1 MINLKAFVFSMWL
14 VSLPMAVDIS
24 NSKQRV
30 PRAIVQPEKKNV
42 IETSSKKDFSNI
54 SEALVYMLLN
64 FTQ

>member
-1 MINLKAFVFSMWL
+1 MINFKAFLISMWL
-14 VSLPMAVDIS
+14 VSLPMTVDIS

-30 PRAIVQPEKKNV
+30 SRANVQPEKKNV

-54 SEALVYMLLN
+54 SEAFVYMLLN

>member
-1 MINLKAFVFSMWL
+1 MINFKAFLISMWL

-24 NSKQRV
+24 NNKQRV
-30 PRAIVQPEKKNV
+30 SRANVQPEKKNV
-42 IETSSKKDFSNI
+42 IGTYSKKDFSNI

>member
-1 MINLKAFVFSMWL
+1 MT
-14 VSLPMAVDIS
+14 VDIS

-30 PRAIVQPEKKNV
+30 SRANVQPEKKNV

-54 SEALVYMLLN
+54 SEAFVYMLLN